1 MPCTSPYMCH
11 HPGLIQAPN
20 VISIGAEKHLHRGTE
35 TPASSTKRG
44 NSSYVTCIYRYVTG
58 DLFHFDDWQ
67 RDLMMRVVTDQRG
80 AGGDS

>member
-1 MPCTSPYMCH
+1 
-11 HPGLIQAPN
+11 
-20 VISIGAEKHLHRGTE
+20 
-35 TPASSTKRG
+35 
-44 NSSYVTCIYRYVTG
+44 VTG